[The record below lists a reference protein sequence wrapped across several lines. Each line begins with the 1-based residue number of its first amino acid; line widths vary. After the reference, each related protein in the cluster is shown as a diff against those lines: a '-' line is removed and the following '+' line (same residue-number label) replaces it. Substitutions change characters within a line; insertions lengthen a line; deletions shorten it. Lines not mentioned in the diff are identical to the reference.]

1 MYIDV
6 ETRNEIHRPVG
17 GYYAVDGSLRDET
30 WLTKNRNAAI
40 AFFKEELSRVADSN
54 ERGEGRLFVITFDD
68 RSERGSDKGIDRFT
82 VSGFVDADGGLMDE
96 VFRP

>member
-6 ETRNEIHRPVG
+6 ETQNEIHRPVG
-17 GYYAVDGSLRDET
+17 RYYAVEGSLRDET
-30 WLTKNRNAAI
+30 WLTKNRNAAV

-54 ERGEGRLFVITFDD
+54 ESGEGRLFVITFDD
-68 RSERGSDKGIDRFT
+68 RSERGCDKGVGRFT
-82 VSGFVDADGGLMDE
+82 VSGFVDTDGRLMEE